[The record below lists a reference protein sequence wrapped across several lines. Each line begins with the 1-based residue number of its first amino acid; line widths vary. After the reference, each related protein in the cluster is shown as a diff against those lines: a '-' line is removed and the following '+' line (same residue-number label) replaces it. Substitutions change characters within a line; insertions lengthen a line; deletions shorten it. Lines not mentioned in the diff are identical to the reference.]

1 MTAPATRTRAGLTF
15 PKSDRLL
22 RRIEFL
28 AAQKEGR
35 RVHTPHF
42 VLLLRDRSDPGGP
55 RLGVTASRKAGNS
68 VVRHRVRR
76 LLREVFRLHREAFPE
91 GHDVMVLVREN
102 VPDLEYVA
110 VRDEILT
117 ALAKARKRPG
127 PPSPRGSASPNGRD
141 PARRPSRGSERP

>member
-22 RRIEFL
+22 RRFEYL

-42 VLLLRDRSDPGGP
+42 VLMLRDRSDHAGP

-91 GHDVMVLVREN
+91 GHDVNVLVREN
-102 VPDLEYVA
+102 APVDMEFVA
-110 VRDEILT
+110 VRDEVLT
-117 ALAKARKRPG
+117 ALSKARKRPA
-127 PPSPRGSASPNGRD
+127 PPSPGASASPNGRD
-141 PARRPSRGSERP
+141 RRPSRGTERP